1 LTVRP
6 AWGEARV
13 FFYDAQGR
21 RQALPASW
29 TDMAAPDPFVVLSR
43 GRMPFRPADLLALVA
58 LLQGL
63 RAGGAADGERVR

>member
-1 LTVRP
+1 LTVRL

-21 RQALPASW
+21 RQAVPASW
-29 TDMAAPDPFVVLSR
+29 TDVAAPDPFVVLSR
-43 GRMPFRPADLLALVA
+43 GRVPFRPADLLALAA

-63 RAGGAADGERVR
+63 RAGGEAAGERVR